1 MIREI
6 WSDRPSFKRLRF
18 RSGLNI
24 VVAERSHSVSP
35 EQEQGRTR
43 NGAGKSSLI
52 DIFRFIL
59 GGDVQRYKTIVAA
72 PILKDDTFFMTFDL
86 GGRPITVGRS
96 PAGRN
101 RIRVEG
107 DFRDWPVQPDINKK
121 TGEVTVTVGV
131 WTDILGRLLLGL
143 PPQSQIPTG
152 SYLTFNSCV
161 AYFLRR
167 SRDGAFAHWTVT
179 HTSQSHNRVAVP
191 LSFLFGLDTDIA
203 LQFLRA
209 DESAKAAAEL
219 RRAIKQGL
227 LATAVGSSGQ
237 VRSLALKARRRLE
250 RLRNRLEGREV
261 LDFYGSYEEE
271 AAALDA
277 RIRELNDENYSDQQ
291 LVLDL
296 TEATQTEASPGLPD
310 LDRLYKEANV
320 VLPGVSLNRYEEVR
334 AFHDQ
339 VVANRRNHLLAE
351 IKTAN
356 SRIKERADEREKL
369 LIRHS
374 TILELLS
381 SGVSSAHYRKLE
393 RELIDAETEAK
404 ELEKRLELAERI
416 ERARVNV
423 RSQRVEAERALLQDL
438 SERRSLVDEAVGAFM
453 DISSALYE
461 KPATLELRSTPTG
474 LRFMIERPDLPS
486 EGVSQMQIFTFDL
499 TLATLCARRGHWP
512 GFLVHDSHI
521 FDGVDGRQVGHAL
534 QVAHERMTKLG
545 GQYIVTMN
553 SDDLQKAKLE
563 SGIDF
568 QEYIVDPVLNDTEG
582 GGLFGFRFDYDMSDA
597 IIEQAESADST

>member
-1 MIREI
+1 M
-6 WSDRPSFKRLRF
+6 
-18 RSGLNI
+18 
-24 VVAERSHSVSP
+24 
-35 EQEQGRTR
+35 
-43 NGAGKSSLI
+43 
-52 DIFRFIL
+52 
-59 GGDVQRYKTIVAA
+59 
-72 PILKDDTFFMTFDL
+72 
-86 GGRPITVGRS
+86 
-96 PAGRN
+96 
-101 RIRVEG
+101 
-107 DFRDWPVQPDINKK
+107 
-121 TGEVTVTVGV
+121 
-131 WTDILGRLLLGL
+131 
-143 PPQSQIPTG
+143 
-152 SYLTFNSCV
+152 
-161 AYFLRR
+161 
-167 SRDGAFAHWTVT
+167 
-179 HTSQSHNRVAVP
+179 
-191 LSFLFGLDTDIA
+191 
-203 LQFLRA
+203 
-209 DESAKAAAEL
+209 
-219 RRAIKQGL
+219 
-227 LATAVGSSGQ
+227 
-237 VRSLALKARRRLE
+237 ALKARRRLE
-250 RLRNRLEGREV
+250 RLRNKLEGEEV

-271 AAALDA
+271 AASLDA

-291 LVLDL
+291 LSLDL
-296 TEATQTEASPGLPD
+296 TQATQTEASPGLPD

-320 VLPGVSLNRYEEVR
+320 VRPGVSLNRYEEVR

-351 IKTAN
+351 IETAN
-356 SRIKERADEREKL
+356 SRIKKRSDEREKL
-369 LIRHS
+369 LVRHS

-381 SGVSSAHYRKLE
+381 SGVSATHYRKLE
-393 RELIDAETEAK
+393 RELIDAEMETK

-416 ERARVNV
+416 EQARVNV

-534 QVAHERMTKLG
+534 QVAHERISKLG

-553 SDDLQKAKLE
+553 SDDLEKAKLE

-568 QEYIVDPVLNDTEG
+568 KEHVVEPVLNDTEV

-597 IIEQAESADST
+597 IIEETETPNLLS